1 MELVAIGTVE
11 SPLTDRAAAPKQ
23 GDEGAPESW
32 LVFDERFADALDGIA
47 AGGRVFI
54 GSNNGVIA
62 RDATTGADL
71 WIHRSPDASYIPQNA
86 TASAPAVLGDTLYMG
101 FPNGRV
107 TALNVA
113 TGAVVW
119 SVRLP
124 GRLYAGGVLSPAA
137 VSGDTVYVGSNNGF
151 LYGLDRRTGA
161 QVLSFEIGTWVASGP
176 AISGNALLAGAW
188 DGNLYAFAG
197 RLGD

>member
-1 MELVAIGTVE
+1 
-11 SPLTDRAAAPKQ
+11 
-23 GDEGAPESW
+23 
-32 LVFDERFADALDGIA
+32 
-47 AGGRVFI
+47 
-54 GSNNGVIA
+54 
-62 RDATTGADL
+62 
-71 WIHRSPDASYIPQNA
+71 
-86 TASAPAVLGDTLYMG
+86 
-101 FPNGRV
+101 
-107 TALNVA
+107 
-113 TGAVVW
+113 VW

-124 GRLYAGGVLSPAA
+124 GRAYAGGVLSPPA

-197 RLGD
+197 R